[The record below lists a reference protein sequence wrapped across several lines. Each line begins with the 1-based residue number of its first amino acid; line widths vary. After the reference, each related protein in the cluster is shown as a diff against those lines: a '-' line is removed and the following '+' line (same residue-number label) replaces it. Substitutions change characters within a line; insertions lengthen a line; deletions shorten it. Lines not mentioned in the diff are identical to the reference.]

1 MKVFKYIF
9 ALMMLPLAVAV
20 SSCSEDSNE
29 VDEFENWE
37 ERNNAAITQWSN
49 NSALRKIKSYTKD
62 QMTGGTSSDYIYV
75 EVLES
80 GSETETESPLFS
92 DNVWVA
98 YRGRYIP
105 TVSYPEGYIFDQS
118 YEGEFDWRTADMVEF
133 SVSGV
138 VTGFSTALMQ
148 MHRGDRWRVYIP
160 YHLGYGTSS
169 STSIRGYS
177 NLIFDIALLDF
188 WHPDEDHPISFK
200 ARE

>member
-118 YEGEFDWRTADMVEF
+118 YEGEFDWRTADMIEF

-188 WHPDEDHPISFK
+188 WHPNEDHPISFK

>member
-118 YEGEFDWRTADMVEF
+118 YEGEFDWRTADMIEF

>member
-118 YEGEFDWRTADMVEF
+118 YEGEFDWRTADMIEF

-188 WHPDEDHPISFK
+188 WHPDEDHPASFK

>member
-118 YEGEFDWRTADMVEF
+118 YEGEFDWRTADMIEF
-133 SVSGV
+133 SVNGV